1 MRQGGGLGQVRVERR
16 RGCHHRGTQRAIQG
30 VAGAGV
36 VVALHHQF
44 HASGAG
50 THQVHGLGVH
60 HRRGHS
66 HTERQHKPHQHTA
79 GEEDGVAQVLHG

>member
-1 MRQGGGLGQVRVERR
+1 MRQGRGLAQAGMERVRGRHD
-16 RGCHHRGTQRAIQG
+16 GGTQRAIQG
-30 VAGAGV
+30 VAGV
-36 VVALHHQF
+36 VVILHHQF
-44 HASGAG
+44 HAAGAG

-60 HRRGHS
+60 HGRGHS